1 MEFKEPQREIKT
13 LQSLGRWSGSQA
25 YKDLLGLI
33 LAINETAKGKSLT
46 EPSFQISPAI
56 TKLEE
61 LLTTVEAW
69 TDVYKPCE
77 QPQRFGNKS
86 FREWH
91 KRLVTDSDSVI
102 QPLLVHDDSLAG
114 AVVEL
119 KAYLHDAFGNP
130 TRIDYGT
137 GHETNFLFFVCCLYK
152 LKVLVESD
160 NLALI
165 NVVFKRYLEVTR
177 RLQKVYRM
185 EPAGSQG
192 VWGLDDFQF
201 IPYVWGSSQLI
212 GHNSITPEQFVDQKI
227 IERYASDYL
236 FLECVRYINTV
247 KTGPFAEHSNVLWG
261 ISAVPHWTKVNQGL
275 IKMYKVEV
283 LSKFPVVQHFLFG
296 SIMPMT
302 PVQKE

>member
-13 LQSLGRWSGSQA
+13 LQSVGKWTGSEA

-33 LAINETAKGKSLT
+33 LSINETAKSKSLI
-46 EPSFQISPAI
+46 EPPFESSAAI
-56 TKLEE
+56 MKVKE
-61 LLTTVEAW
+61 LLDTVESW
-69 TDVYKPCE
+69 IDVYKPCE

-86 FREWH
+86 FRDWH
-91 KRLVTDSDSVI
+91 QRLLDDSAKLVE
-102 QPLLVHDDSLAG
+102 PLLAHDESIKG

-119 KAYLHDAFGNP
+119 KVYLHHAFGNA

-137 GHETNFLFFVCCLYK
+137 GHEVNFLFFICCLYK

-160 NLALI
+160 NLAFL

-177 RLQKVYRM
+177 KLQTVYRM

-201 IPYVWGSSQLI
+201 LPFVWGSSQLV
-212 GHNSITPEQFVDQKI
+212 GHNSITPEQFVDETI
-227 IERYASDYL
+227 IERYSSDYM
-236 FLECVRYINTV
+236 FLECIRYINTV

-261 ISAVPHWTKVNQGL
+261 ISSVPHWTKVNQGL

-283 LSKFPVVQHFLFG
+283 LSKFPVIQHFVFG
-296 SIMPMT
+296 NLMPIT
-302 PVQKE
+302 PSQI

>member
-13 LQSLGRWSGSQA
+13 LQSLGKWSQSEA

-33 LAINETAKGKSLT
+33 LSVNDAVRSKSLSENPQSST
-46 EPSFQISPAI
+46 TIL
-56 TKLEE
+56 KLVE
-61 LLTTVEAW
+61 LLDTVANW
-69 TDVYKPCE
+69 TEEYPPCE

-86 FREWH
+86 FRDWH
-91 KRLVTDSDSVI
+91 ARLLKDSEKLILS
-102 QPLLVHDDSLAG
+102 LLPDEQKG
-114 AVVEL
+114 AVIEL
-119 KAYLHDAFGNP
+119 KAYLHDAFGNS

-137 GHETNFLFFVCCLYK
+137 GHEANFLFFICCLYK

-160 NLALI
+160 NVTLAH
-165 NVVFKRYLEVTR
+165 VVLKRYLEVSR
-177 RLQKVYRM
+177 KLQTVYRM

-201 IPYVWGSSQLI
+201 VPFIWGSSQLI
-212 GHNSITPEQFVDQKI
+212 GHQSITPAKFVDDKI
-227 IERYASDYL
+227 IENYSSDYM
-236 FLECVRYINTV
+236 FIKCIQYINQV

-296 SIMPMT
+296 NLMPMT
-302 PVQKE
+302 PAQL